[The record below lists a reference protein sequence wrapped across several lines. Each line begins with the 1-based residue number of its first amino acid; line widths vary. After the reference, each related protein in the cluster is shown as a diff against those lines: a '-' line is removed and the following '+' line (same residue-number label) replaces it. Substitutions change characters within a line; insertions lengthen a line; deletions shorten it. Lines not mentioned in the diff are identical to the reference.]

1 MSFGFSAGDIAECL
15 KVLVKIGNALKD
27 SGGSKAEY
35 QDAVKF
41 LKGVE
46 ATVQG
51 VEVILQNHPDL
62 KLRPTFEDN
71 ARNLFAAVTHFREK
85 TERYDSSLGV
95 NAMASKAK
103 KVWKEIHLA
112 LFGHIKEL
120 EVAVSHPQNVLNGLI
135 VLQVL

>member
-1 MSFGFSAGDIAECL
+1 MSFGWSAGDIAECV

-41 LKGVE
+41 LQGVE

-51 VEVILQNHPDL
+51 VEAIVQNHPDL
-62 KLRPTFEDN
+62 KLGPTVEDH

-85 TERYDSSLGV
+85 TERYDTSLGV
-95 NAMASKAK
+95 NATASKAK
-103 KVWKEIHLA
+103 KVWKEIQFA
-112 LFGHIKEL
+112 LFGHIQEL
-120 EVAVSHPQNVLNGLI
+120 KVAVSHPQSVLNNMI